1 MTARKLDERGIS
13 DIILQRQNGTKLSVI
28 ATQFNVTPQRI
39 CQIYS
44 HYLKT
49 GSVPTSKKT
58 GRPSKEPTKK
68 EIRLVKKTY
77 KRKPQGMIRL
87 AKQLRNSNIHIS
99 YDTVQ
104 KIMIA
109 EGFVTPLPRKRKRRS
124 WIRFERKYSNAM
136 WHVDW
141 HVIDDPRWGKLYL
154 ICYLDDAS
162 RCITG
167 FGVFKSPTSANAVSV
182 LRKAIKKFG
191 SHAQILS
198 DRGTQFTAAKK
209 PKNGRKK
216 LTLFEAELS
225 KRKIKQILARANHP
239 QTNGKLERFF
249 GTFESEIKHSK
260 SIRAYI
266 NYYNKDRLYLS
277 LDIDNG
283 ETPLKAFKNKR
294 ASAKIRKN
302 PNWAN
307 ENSDEFK

>member
-1 MTARKLDERGIS
+1 MTQDG
-13 DIILQRQNGTKLSVI
+13 GT
-28 ATQFNVTPQRI
+28 
-39 CQIYS
+39 
-44 HYLKT
+44 
-49 GSVPTSKKT
+49 
-58 GRPSKEPTKK
+58 
-68 EIRLVKKTY
+68 
-77 KRKPQGMIRL
+77 
-87 AKQLRNSNIHIS
+87 
-99 YDTVQ
+99 
-104 KIMIA
+104 
-109 EGFVTPLPRKRKRRS
+109 
-124 WIRFERKYSNAM
+124 
-136 WHVDW
+136 
-141 HVIDDPRWGKLYL
+141 LYL

-167 FGVFKSPTSANAVSV
+167 FGVFKHATSANVVSV

-191 SHAQILS
+191 VPAQILS
-198 DRGTQFTAAKK
+198 DRGTQFTSAKK

-260 SIRAYI
+260 SIRVYI
-266 NYYNKDRLYLS
+266 NYYNKDRLYFS
-277 LDIDNG
+277 LYIDNG

-307 ENSDEFK
+307 ENSEFK